1 MKPVLIAGGKEGSMF
16 VSEIA
21 TMTAF
26 KVKEISTSTFTKVA
40 RGIKRISKIQF
51 IERNRK
57 QLVICLAIWL
67 VINFAGWLFYHFA
80 VERKNNAFFQQ
91 GLSEATN
98 LESKSGPFVLE
109 KDILSL
115 NVAIKELSHVKDLKF
130 AAIID
135 HKNNILAHTNTEK
148 INQKLDPLQHEKLID
163 SLDGTRVISGMLADK
178 TAVLEFFKNI
188 IFSDVQIGKVC
199 VALSTANLNSD
210 LNRLRFLYVAGTIV
224 TIILLVFGLIWL
236 NHSAKLKAIKLRA
249 DIEKMDRIGPYLL
262 NQKVARGGMAELFL
276 ADYVREDGFRRK
288 VAVKRILPHLAGNQ
302 DFIKMF
308 TREARLAALLQ
319 HPNIVQIFDYGNIEN
334 VYFIA
339 MEYIDGKNL
348 AEILTTLKQGLA
360 VDRAIFIISEI
371 CKGLDY
377 SHNKKDENTG
387 EPFKIVHRDISPQNL
402 LISYQGEVKIS
413 DFGISKARS
422 EPSLTQAGIVKGKLA
437 YLSPEQAMGEPIDH
451 RADIYAL
458 GLVFYE
464 TLIGKKVYP
473 FTSDVEA
480 IRMIPQMDIEPL
492 NHCLSNIPEELNR
505 IVMKCLEK
513 KKDLRYQSAA
523 AVYADLAAF
532 KREQKIVFDASDL
545 ADFMKI
551 SFKANENSS

>member
-1 MKPVLIAGGKEGSMF
+1 MF

-21 TMTAF
+21 TMTAL

-40 RGIKRISKIQF
+40 RGMKRISKIQL
-51 IERNRK
+51 IERNRN
-57 QLVICLAIWL
+57 QFVIFLVAWLLINLA
-67 VINFAGWLFYHFA
+67 GGLFYNFA
-80 VERKNNAFFQQ
+80 VERRNNAFLQL
-91 GLSEATN
+91 GLSETNN
-98 LESKSGPFVLE
+98 LESKIGPFVLE
-109 KDILSL
+109 KDLLSL
-115 NVAIKELSHVKDLKF
+115 NVAIKELNQIKDLKF

-135 HKNNILAHTNTEK
+135 HKNDILAHTSTEM
-148 INQKLDPLQHEKLID
+148 INRKLDPLQHEKLID
-163 SLDGTRVISGMLADK
+163 TSDGIRVTSGILPDK
-178 TAVLEFFKNI
+178 TAVLGFAKKI
-188 IFSDVQIGKVC
+188 VFSDVEIGKVYL
-199 VALSTANLNSD
+199 ALSTAQLDSD
-210 LNRLRFLYVAGTIV
+210 LNRLRLLYASGVIV
-224 TIILLVFGLIWL
+224 TIILLVMGLFWL
-236 NHSAKLKAIKLRA
+236 NRSAKLKAIKLRE
-249 DIEKMDRIGPYLL
+249 DIEKMDRIGPYRL

-288 VAVKRILPHLAGNQ
+288 VAVKRILPHLSGNR
-302 DFIKMF
+302 DFIQMF

-348 AEILTTLKQGLA
+348 GEILSALKQGLSAERA
-360 VDRAIFIISEI
+360 VFIISEI

-377 SHNKKDENTG
+377 SHNKKDETTG
-387 EPFKIVHRDISPQNL
+387 EPFNIVHRDISPQNL

-422 EPSLTQAGIVKGKLA
+422 EPSLTQAGVVKGKLA
-437 YLSPEQAMGEPIDH
+437 YLSPEQALGESTDH

-464 TLIGKKVYP
+464 TLTGKRVYP

-480 IRMIPQMDIEPL
+480 IRMIPQMDIEPPS
-492 NHCLSNIPEELNR
+492 HKVSDIPEELSR

-513 KKDLRYQSAA
+513 RRDLRYQSAA
-523 AVYADLAAF
+523 AVYTDLAAF
-532 KREQKIVFDASDL
+532 KKTQKIVFDASDL
-545 ADFMKI
+545 ADFMKK
-551 SFKANENSS
+551 SFQENNKPSQNK